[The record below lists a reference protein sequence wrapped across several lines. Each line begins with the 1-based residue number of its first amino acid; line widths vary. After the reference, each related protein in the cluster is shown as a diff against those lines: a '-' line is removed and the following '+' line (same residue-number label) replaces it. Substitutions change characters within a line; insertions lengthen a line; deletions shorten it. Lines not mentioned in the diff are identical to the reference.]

1 MTKEEISKIFEGIV
15 EPDDYENF
23 NHALELQTRIDES
36 KTQLDEVREITTKA
50 YYKKVKELKSSI
62 IHGISKKHD
71 LKEEF
76 DKLCKKSC
84 KEGIHLKHKYSQKY
98 NNSTINAEYCP
109 ICDEFLKITQTC
121 KNGEL
126 KNVSVKSFVKIY
138 NSIGYRA
145 FGAYASPGHV
155 NHLLRGPFE
164 CYDKDHDLKVIISE
178 FRKMLKETNDTK
190 EKECIKQIVKLG
202 EKLDNVKTKLDNLYA
217 LRGKMCANFG
227 HDISESCNIDRT
239 FCQCC
244 GKDLSYYA
252 AMKYYMKAPLH
263 GTVKFNCIKFG
274 LGCSAYDDSLGR
286 IYKMFDDDEELDD
299 DEDSDDDF

>member
-23 NHALELQTRIDES
+23 NHALELQTRIDEL
-36 KTQLDEVREITTKA
+36 KTQLDEVREITTES

-62 IHGISKKHD
+62 IHVISKKHD

-76 DKLCKKSC
+76 DKLCQKSC
-84 KEGIHLKHKYSQKY
+84 KEGIHLKHKYSSKDDTD
-98 NNSTINAEYCP
+98 SIIINAEYCP
-109 ICDEFLKITQTC
+109 ICDEFLRITQTC
-121 KNGEL
+121 KDGKLE
-126 KNVSVKSFVKIY
+126 NVSVKSFVKIY

-155 NHLLRGPFE
+155 NHLLRGPFG

-202 EKLDNVKTKLDNLYA
+202 ENLDNVKTKLDNLYA

-227 HDISESCNIDRT
+227 HDFEKSYYDTDTYKTDSYNRMYCL
-239 FCQCC
+239 CC
-244 GKDLSYYA
+244 GTKMYRWDGK
-252 AMKYYMKAPLH
+252 KYNKKAPLH
-263 GTVKFNCIKFG
+263 GIVKFKG
-274 LGCSAYDDSLGR
+274 SWDL
-286 IYKMFDDDEELDD
+286 
-299 DEDSDDDF
+299 